1 MLKYINYQ
9 LDSDDTRQDQ
19 LERDISPLIEQRFK
33 ANLAAFAH
41 YIPSMVPMIE
51 QHAIQ
56 QYSVFCT
63 RQGELNIVDFATGR
77 VWYGESPRTEVADE
91 VQSFCQQAPF
101 FDLYLSG
108 DGPRTDTEWQTE
120 SLPAKVDV
128 VLMFGLGLG
137 YQLNE
142 LLQNVRIKY
151 LVVYEPSLDTL
162 LCTLQANDWAELFDT
177 AHALGTQVFLQLGN
191 DASSVQ
197 DDLAELLQV
206 EQVKRV
212 YLYRHR
218 FHPVMDKVVHFLQSS
233 SGQPEQLFTVSH
245 QFLAYDNFYDHVSE
259 RNPNVLGNYQ
269 PQVFSTNSELYEKN
283 ISALKKYYP
292 AVHKVIEKHICA
304 HWLLV
309 TDSSQREN
317 LYHPERKALFYS
329 DIESDSSRLVD
340 YFFHHPFKD
349 DVILGQKTGRKLSS
363 FLHFQYVDKLQPVIS
378 KIYAEARQ
386 LPDTINSLIIFGIGL
401 GKHIELISQQKTIEN
416 LYICEPNLD
425 FFKASLYVTDWA
437 ALFEQAEHN
446 DTRIYLNL
454 GGDGSEYFYD
464 LMAQFYKVG
473 AYSIADTY
481 MLSAYYNEQ
490 MQKAISELRAQLKV
504 VLAIGE
510 YYDHAKFG
518 IAHTYASLKNHHR
531 FMRADTSSG
540 AALLKELPVFI
551 IGNGP
556 SLDQTL
562 DYLKQY
568 REQVLLISCGTALKA
583 LHRSGIR
590 PDFHAEVE
598 QNRATYDWVT
608 QVNDPEYLSQIRL
621 ISVNGMH
628 PDTAALFRETLL
640 AFKDGESSS
649 YVFNGGLKKHGYEL
663 ASLSY
668 AYPTVTNLVV
678 NYMLRLGARLVY
690 LFGVDLGFV
699 DVRYHHSQHSAYFKP
714 TGEEIYNYQQAH
726 GGAMPAPGN
735 FRPVVFT
742 KAEFDVS
749 RKLMEQALKKVPDKL
764 EVYNCSDG
772 VKIKGATTLHADNIL
787 LPDLQVDKEQLLTQ
801 VIEQAYYSDLS
812 QYAELIYQKFDQ
824 SLLESSLTEWLAILD
839 KPVQTKA
846 DALALIK
853 QQWTFLRSR
862 AAVEGDLTFCLLY
875 GSSNYISGI
884 MTKLA
889 SSMNEDDEKA
899 LANFHEI
906 VGILKSYLSDV
917 KLDYIAAPLASD
929 KATVNYLFES

>member
-1 MLKYINYQ
+1 
-9 LDSDDTRQDQ
+9 
-19 LERDISPLIEQRFK
+19 
-33 ANLAAFAH
+33 
-41 YIPSMVPMIE
+41 
-51 QHAIQ
+51 
-56 QYSVFCT
+56 
-63 RQGELNIVDFATGR
+63 
-77 VWYGESPRTEVADE
+77 
-91 VQSFCQQAPF
+91 
-101 FDLYLSG
+101 
-108 DGPRTDTEWQTE
+108 
-120 SLPAKVDV
+120 
-128 VLMFGLGLG
+128 
-137 YQLNE
+137 
-142 LLQNVRIKY
+142 
-151 LVVYEPSLDTL
+151 
-162 LCTLQANDWAELFDT
+162 
-177 AHALGTQVFLQLGN
+177 
-191 DASSVQ
+191 
-197 DDLAELLQV
+197 
-206 EQVKRV
+206 
-212 YLYRHR
+212 
-218 FHPVMDKVVHFLQSS
+218 
-233 SGQPEQLFTVSH
+233 
-245 QFLAYDNFYDHVSE
+245 
-259 RNPNVLGNYQ
+259 
-269 PQVFSTNSELYEKN
+269 
-283 ISALKKYYP
+283 
-292 AVHKVIEKHICA
+292 
-304 HWLLV
+304 
-309 TDSSQREN
+309 
-317 LYHPERKALFYS
+317 
-329 DIESDSSRLVD
+329 
-340 YFFHHPFKD
+340 
-349 DVILGQKTGRKLSS
+349 
-363 FLHFQYVDKLQPVIS
+363 
-378 KIYAEARQ
+378 
-386 LPDTINSLIIFGIGL
+386 
-401 GKHIELISQQKTIEN
+401 
-416 LYICEPNLD
+416 
-425 FFKASLYVTDWA
+425 
-437 ALFEQAEHN
+437 
-446 DTRIYLNL
+446 
-454 GGDGSEYFYD
+454 
-464 LMAQFYKVG
+464 
-473 AYSIADTY
+473 
-481 MLSAYYNEQ
+481 
-490 MQKAISELRAQLKV
+490 
-504 VLAIGE
+504 
-510 YYDHAKFG
+510 
-518 IAHTYASLKNHHR
+518 
-531 FMRADTSSG
+531 
-540 AALLKELPVFI
+540 
-551 IGNGP
+551 
-556 SLDQTL
+556 
-562 DYLKQY
+562 
-568 REQVLLISCGTALKA
+568 VLLISCGTALKA

-678 NYMLRLGARLVY
+678 NYMLRLGARLIY

>member
-9 LDSDDTRQDQ
+9 LDTDDTRQAK
-19 LERDISPLIEQRFK
+19 LERDISAQINQRFK
-33 ANLAAFAH
+33 ANMSAFAQH
-41 YIPSMVPMIE
+41 IPSVVPMIE

-77 VWYGESPRTEVADE
+77 VWYSETPFAEVADE
-91 VQSFCQQAPF
+91 VQSFCAQAPYI
-101 FDLYLSG
+101 DLSVDKAAG
-108 DGPRTDTEWQTE
+108 NNSWPTEP
-120 SLPAKVDV
+120 LPARIDLVM
-128 VLMFGLGLG
+128 MFGLGLG

-142 LLQNVRIKY
+142 LLQNARVKY
-151 LVVYEPSLDTL
+151 LIVYEPSLDTL
-162 LCTLQANDWAELFDT
+162 LCSVQANDWAELFET
-177 AHALGTQVFLQLGN
+177 ASALGTQVFLQLGN
-191 DASSVQ
+191 DGSSVQ

-206 EQVKRV
+206 QNIQRV

-218 FHPVMDKVVHFLQSS
+218 FHPVMDKVLEFLQKNT
-233 SGQPEQLFTVSH
+233 GQPEQLFNASH
-245 QFLAYDNFYDHVSE
+245 QFTAYDSFYDYVSE
-259 RNPNVLGNYQ
+259 RNANVLGNQ
-269 PQVFSTNSELYEKN
+269 QQQNCQHNTELYEKN
-283 ISALKKYYP
+283 LDALKKYYP
-292 AVHKVIEKHICA
+292 SVHKVIAQHDSS
-304 HWLLV
+304 HWRLV
-309 TDSSQREN
+309 IDSNQNKNLYHSERNALFYDDVDSDSSQ
-317 LYHPERKALFYS
+317 
-329 DIESDSSRLVD
+329 LVD
-340 YFFHHPFKD
+340 YFYRHPFKD

-363 FLHFQYVDKLQPVIS
+363 FLHFQYVEKLQPVIS
-378 KIYAEARQ
+378 KIYAEAKQ

-425 FFKASLYVTDWA
+425 FFKASLYVTDWT
-437 ALFEQAEHN
+437 ALFEKAEHD

-531 FMRADTSSG
+531 FMRADTSSA

-649 YVFNGGLKKHGYEL
+649 YVFNGGLKKQGYEL

-678 NYMLRLGARLVY
+678 NYMLRLGARLIY

-699 DVRYHHSQHSAYFKP
+699 DVRYHHSQHSAYFKS

-787 LPDLQVDKEQLLTQ
+787 LPDNQVDKEHLLTQ

-862 AAVEGDLTFCLLY
+862 ATVEGDLTFCLLY

-889 SSMNEDDEKA
+889 SSMNEDDDKA
-899 LANFHEI
+899 LASFHEI

-917 KLDYIAAPLASD
+917 KVDYFAAPLASD
-929 KATVNYLFES
+929 KATVNYLFGS